1 MPSRVAIT
9 IRPYASAD
17 AEESLDVFIEAVTRT
32 AAADYT
38 SEQIE
43 AWARPN
49 DRGLEDW
56 DQARLGVDTFVAVV
70 DGRVAG
76 FSDVSAAGYVDMM
89 FVSPAHGRQGV
100 GHALMTFLEKHAL
113 AAGADQMSADV
124 SLTARPFFEAH
135 GFVVVA
141 EQHPVIDGVQM
152 TNFQMTKPL
161 VQSEPS

>member
-1 MPSRVAIT
+1 VPSRVAIT
-9 IRPYASAD
+9 IRPYTSAD
-17 AEESLDVFIEAVTRT
+17 AEATLDVFIEAVTRT

-49 DRGLEDW
+49 DRGIEDW
-56 DQARLGVDTFVAVV
+56 DQARLRVDTFVAMV

-76 FSDVSAAGYVDMM
+76 FSDVSVVGYVDMM
-89 FVSPAHGRQGV
+89 FVSPRHGRQGV
-100 GHALMTFLEKHAL
+100 GHALMTFLEKRAL

-124 SLTARPFFEAH
+124 SLTGRPFFKAH
-135 GFVVVA
+135 GFVVEA

-152 TNFQMTKPL
+152 TNFHMTKL
-161 VQSEPS
+161 LMQSEQS

>member
-1 MPSRVAIT
+1 VPSRVAIA

-17 AEESLDVFIEAVTRT
+17 AEESLDVFSEAVTRT

-56 DQARLGVDTFVAVV
+56 DQARLGVDSFVAVV

-89 FVSPAHGRQGV
+89 FVSPRHGRQGV
-100 GHALMTFLEKHAL
+100 GRALMTFLEKRAL

-135 GFVVVA
+135 GFLVEA

-152 TNFQMTKPL
+152 TT
-161 VQSEPS
+161 SI